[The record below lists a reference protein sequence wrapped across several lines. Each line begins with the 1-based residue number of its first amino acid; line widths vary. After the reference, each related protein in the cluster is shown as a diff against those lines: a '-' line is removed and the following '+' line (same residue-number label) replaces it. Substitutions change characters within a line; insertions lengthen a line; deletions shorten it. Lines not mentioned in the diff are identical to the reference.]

1 MRYSV
6 SNKVVLITGS
16 NLGIGK
22 ATAIEL
28 ANKGAKVVING
39 RKADRLETVR
49 TEIEEKGG
57 NVLAIASDVTRPDEC
72 HTMVQKIID
81 HYGRLDVL
89 ISNAGISMR
98 GNFEDVSPEVFKQ
111 VMDVNFHG
119 AVNITKAALPYLKE
133 SLGRI
138 MYISSVAGI
147 RGLQGI
153 SAYCS
158 AKMALT
164 ALAESMRIELSKT
177 GIKIG
182 ITYVGFTQ
190 NDPIKRTMAADGSLI
205 PIEQRSNKNAQTTDE
220 VARAII
226 RNVEKGRF
234 KNVLT
239 PLGKLNAFANKLFPG
254 LVEKALIMANDKVG
268 KMSK

>member
-6 SNKVVLITGS
+6 SNKVVLVTGS

-22 ATAIEL
+22 ATALEL
-28 ANKGAKVVING
+28 AERGALVVING
-39 RKADRLETVR
+39 RKADRLESVR
-49 TEIEEKGG
+49 AQIEQNGG
-57 NVLAIASDVTRPDEC
+57 KVLAVVADVTNPDDCE
-72 HTMVQKIID
+72 TMVQKIID

-98 GNFEDVSPEVFKQ
+98 GSFEDVSPEVFKQ

-119 AVNITKAALPYLKE
+119 AVNITKAALPHLKNNR
-133 SLGRI
+133 GRI

-190 NDPIKRTMAADGSLI
+190 NDPVKRTMAADGQLI
-205 PIEQRSNKNAQTTDE
+205 PIEERSNKNAQTTNE

-226 RNVEKGRF
+226 RNIEKGHF

-239 PLGKLNAFANKLFPG
+239 PLGKLNAFANKICPK
-254 LVEKALIMANDKVG
+254 LVEKVLIKANDKVS